1 MKGYVLS
8 LRGEYANM
16 YIHYIYICYDL
27 VQKMLE
33 DSSLLDCPDEFPF
46 CTWVKCELI

>member
-16 YIHYIYICYDL
+16 YIHYIYICYDYDYV
-27 VQKMLE
+27 VQKN
-33 DSSLLDCPDEFPF
+33 
-46 CTWVKCELI
+46 VGR